1 MFHVTLSDP
10 ELIGLVLSNLT
21 NFALLLLL
29 LLLLLSLWLQWR
41 ISISLGICLQSITQ

>member
-21 NFALLLLL
+21 MLHYYYYYYYYYYRSGSNGELV
-29 LLLLLSLWLQWR
+29 
-41 ISISLGICLQSITQ
+41 